1 MAKLKTEGFRERQGN
16 NITYINDIRSLSVN
30 NVTVPESLLQ
40 KLHHHRS
47 LFSASS

>member
-1 MAKLKTEGFRERQGN
+1 MAKLKTEGFGESRDN
-16 NITYINDIRSLSVN
+16 TITYINGNRSLSVN
-30 NVTVPESLLQ
+30 NVTVTESLLR